1 MKGFKLAF
9 WRKIW
14 RDTFYLYLLL
24 YSKENYSF
32 NIIHNLSFPRV
43 HFPFFHTSPF
53 LFSFLF
59 LFFSYL
65 CVYRLFS
72 SLLLDLCLQ
81 AWLNPQRYFQ
91 VSISMFNLFFRT
103 FTEDLAR
110 NPINNLLRNM
120 STLSLG
126 TATRWNYPGCLKS
139 PFQGIVPLCILFFQ
153 GFFKPQSN
161 FSSSSINLNKKK
173 AVVWNLKGALMLAAT
188 IPLSMERNLKIS
200 VGIKERYRKSE
211 IVMKKDVSY
220 YQSMSV
226 NCCQI

>member
-43 HFPFFHTSPF
+43 HFPLFHTSPF

-81 AWLNPQRYFQ
+81 AWRHPLTVLPSFYIHVQFIFQNVYGRFGKKPDKQLIKKYEHFVLGNCDALKLSRMLKVIVSRY
-91 VSISMFNLFFRT
+91 STTLHLILPGLF
-103 FTEDLAR
+103 
-110 NPINNLLRNM
+110 
-120 STLSLG
+120 
-126 TATRWNYPGCLKS
+126 
-139 PFQGIVPLCILFFQ
+139 
-153 GFFKPQSN
+153 
-161 FSSSSINLNKKK
+161 
-173 AVVWNLKGALMLAAT
+173 
-188 IPLSMERNLKIS
+188 
-200 VGIKERYRKSE
+200 
-211 IVMKKDVSY
+211 
-220 YQSMSV
+220 
-226 NCCQI
+226 

>member
-9 WRKIW
+9 GINIW

-72 SLLLDLCLQ
+72 SLLLGLCLQ
-81 AWLNPQRYFQ
+81 AW
-91 VSISMFNLFFRT
+91 
-103 FTEDLAR
+103 R
-110 NPINNLLRNM
+110 NPLTVLPSFYIHVQFIFQNVYGRFGKKPDKQLIKKYEHFALGNCDALKLSRM
-120 STLSLG
+120 LKVTVSRYSATLHL
-126 TATRWNYPGCLKS
+126 
-139 PFQGIVPLCILFFQ
+139 ILH

-173 AVVWNLKGALMLAAT
+173 AVNWNLKGALMLDAMK
-188 IPLSMERNLKIS
+188 PLSMKRNLKS
-200 VGIKERYRKSE
+200 KCR
-211 IVMKKDVSY
+211 D
-220 YQSMSV
+220 
-226 NCCQI
+226 